1 VLEEHEEG
9 LFTELSEFYEDEDVD
24 VREISVSVGVLM
36 SGVLGRITVDYWRKK
51 RYYGD
56 SLN

>member
-1 VLEEHEEG
+1 MLEEHEEG

-36 SGVLGRITVDYWRKK
+36 SGVLGRITVDCGK
-51 RYYGD
+51 RD
-56 SLN
+56 TMVIH